1 MASIRQIKYSKDF
14 DIEDI
19 DIKELETQETRENI
33 ADNFD
38 REQAQSIFDVYNK
51 IKGDSTKEAKF
62 KELYALMS
70 DMNSAEWAY
79 DGKENKTLLNE
90 KDGVQ
95 TLRIKNLGGS
105 GLDLAITDDKS
116 FIFEQGGL
124 TDWQVASF
132 ASFFADHG
140 MTPESFEGVKDLKVT
155 NAKGE
160 EIGTFEQ
167 VYASYTDYSQ
177 YEGKSAE
184 ELSKLLESK
193 EGYAEYM
200 AAIDRRGAIK
210 AHGNLTPELQAELE
224 TLNRQIATF
233 EPALVRAQ
241 EQQQSQLEEWDNVHA
256 SGNHQQEDDSQSQ
269 SQQQSSPQAAN
280 DDNKDYELPKG
291 NEDDLG
297 GYDNVSFN
305 SYIEGAEKDKKPSLR
320 TFKATA
326 GIRGGIM
333 RVDKK
338 CIRQRRMPDG
348 SYVISFYNSE
358 EDKLKDGKVDPK
370 TGIAKHTKRC
380 ALRYYPGKPP
390 TIGVYIPQSS
400 KVEGGV
406 AKGALGSLKNMGY
419 KYFTMPPSFE
429 FGGEVFG
436 AFMSAAGDQL
446 MCPRLK
452 RSADDTEG
460 CDMGNDNLNQI
471 LKAIKDKDD
480 GSNKELKLF
489 KMRLVEEINA
499 YHEYKEKSGQKDKIS
514 TKLADSAAM
523 LAGDVKFDHWASST
537 LPKLNLYIK
546 NGTEQGWNAVD
557 VACAYAAQAKVA
569 EAIHKGE
576 LTYADENGQE
586 HRVKYDYLEPDKQ
599 DGIIDKMFKS
609 EMRKAEPNVI
619 AYFKENCHAGSSE
632 PEYDDEGNQLDQYP
646 DKDNGKL
653 QQRHFD
659 NASRKLVDHFRDDVA
674 GRTFTTICGK
684 YSGSEKA
691 KDWRPEKTTGYR
703 NIRIGKEDEFANL
716 HGNRRR
722 QQNNGQQRPQSTR

>member
-33 ADNFD
+33 ADDFD

-79 DGKENKTLLNE
+79 DGNENKTLLNE

-95 TLRIKNLGGS
+95 TLRINNLGGS
-105 GLDLAITDDKS
+105 GLNLAIKDDMS
-116 FIFEQGGL
+116 FIFEKDGTL

-132 ASFFADHG
+132 AKFFDEHG
-140 MTPESFEGVKDLKVT
+140 MTAESFEGVKDLRVT
-155 NAKGE
+155 NAQGE
-160 EIGTFEQ
+160 EIGTFDQ
-167 VYASYTDYSQ
+167 VYASYTDCSQ
-177 YEGKSAE
+177 YDGKSAE
-184 ELSKLLESK
+184 ELSKLLEGK
-193 EGYAEYM
+193 EGYTEYM
-200 AAIDRRGAIK
+200 AALDRRSAIK
-210 AHGNLTPELQAELE
+210 ALGNLTPELQAELKD
-224 TLNRQIATF
+224 LNRQIATF

-241 EQQQSQLEEWDNVHA
+241 EQQQSQEEKDANVHA
-256 SGNHQQEDDSQSQ
+256 SGNQQEDDNTPPTNQTPVSQT
-269 SQQQSSPQAAN
+269 
-280 DDNKDYELPKG
+280 DNELPKG

-297 GYDNVSFN
+297 SWNDVSFN
-305 SYIEGAEKDKKPSLR
+305 SYIEGAEENKNPSLKQ
-320 TFKATA
+320 FKSTI

-358 EDKLKDGKVDPK
+358 DDKLKDGKIDPK

-380 ALRYYPGKPP
+380 ALRYYNGKPP
-390 TIGVYIPQSS
+390 TIGVYIPQGS

-406 AKGALGSLKNMGY
+406 AKGVLGSFKNMGY
-419 KYFTMPPSFE
+419 KYFTMPTSFE

-471 LKAIKDKDD
+471 LKAIKEKDESNDKD
-480 GSNKELKLF
+480 LKLF
-489 KMRLVEEINA
+489 KMRLVEEINS
-499 YHEYKEKSGQKDKIS
+499 YYKASDK
-514 TKLADSAAM
+514 LRDSAAM

-537 LPKLNLYIK
+537 LPRLNRYIK

-586 HRVKYDYLEPDKQ
+586 HRVKYDYLAEKELAAKQ
-599 DGIIDKMFKS
+599 DDIIDKMFKS

-632 PEYDDEGNQLDQYP
+632 QSYDDEGNQQDQYN
-646 DKDNGKL
+646 DKNNKKL
-653 QQRHFD
+653 SQRDFD

-674 GRTFTTICGK
+674 GGTFTTICGK

-691 KDWRPEKTTGYR
+691 KDWRPERTTGYR
-703 NIRIGKEDEFANL
+703 NIRIGKEGNEFANL
-716 HGNRRR
+716 HNNRWR
-722 QQNNGQQRPQSTR
+722 QQNNGQQRQQTTR

>member
-33 ADNFD
+33 ADDFD

-70 DMNSAEWAY
+70 DMNSAELAY
-79 DGKENKTLLNE
+79 DGNENKTLLNE

-132 ASFFADHG
+132 AKFFADHG

-184 ELSKLLESK
+184 ELSKLLEGK

-210 AHGNLTPELQAELE
+210 ALGNLTPELQAELKA
-224 TLNRQIATF
+224 LNRQIATF

-241 EQQQSQLEEWDNVHA
+241 EQQQSQEEKGADIHA
-256 SGNHQQEDDSQSQ
+256 SDNQQADDNQSRP
-269 SQQQSSPQAAN
+269 QQQPSPQADN

-305 SYIEGAEKDKKPSLR
+305 SYIEGAEKDKKPSLK
-320 TFKATA
+320 TFKSTL
-326 GIRGGIM
+326 GFRGGIM

-390 TIGVYIPQSS
+390 TIGVYIPQGS

-429 FGGEVFG
+429 LGGEVFG

-471 LKAIKDKDD
+471 LKAMKDKDD
-480 GSNKELKLF
+480 GNDKELKLF
-489 KMRLVEEINA
+489 KMRLVEEINS
-499 YHEYKEKSGQKDKIS
+499 YYKASDK
-514 TKLADSAAM
+514 LRDSAAM

-537 LPKLNLYIK
+537 LPRLNRYIK

-586 HRVKYDYLEPDKQ
+586 HRVKYDYLAEKELAAKQ
-599 DGIIDKMFKS
+599 DDIIDKMFKS

-619 AYFKENCHAGSSE
+619 AYFKQNCHAGSSE
-632 PEYDDEGNQLDQYP
+632 QSYDDEGNQQDQYN
-646 DKDNGKL
+646 DKNNKKL
-653 QQRHFD
+653 SQRDFD

-674 GRTFTTICGK
+674 GGTFTTICGK

-703 NIRIGKEDEFANL
+703 NIRIGKEDEFSNL
-716 HGNRRR
+716 HGNRKR

>member
-33 ADNFD
+33 ADDFD

-95 TLRIKNLGGS
+95 TLRINNLGGS
-105 GLDLAITDDKS
+105 GLNLAITDDKS

-167 VYASYTDYSQ
+167 VYTSYTDYSQ

-184 ELSKLLESK
+184 ELSKLLEGK
-193 EGYAEYM
+193 EGYTEYM

-210 AHGNLTPELQAELE
+210 AQGNLTPELQAELE
-224 TLNRQIATF
+224 ALNRQIATF

-241 EQQQSQLEEWDNVHA
+241 EQQLDNENIANGFQVRA
-256 SGNHQQEDDSQSQ
+256 SNAPEQEADNQPQ
-269 SQQQSSPQAAN
+269 SQQQPSPQTDN

-305 SYIEGAEKDKKPSLR
+305 SYIEGAEKDKKPSLK
-320 TFKATA
+320 TFKSTL
-326 GIRGGIM
+326 GFRGGIM

-358 EDKLKDGKVDPK
+358 EDKLKDGKADPK
-370 TGIAKHTKRC
+370 TGIAKHTKRG
-380 ALRYYPGKPP
+380 AFRYYPGKPP
-390 TIGVYIPQSS
+390 TIGIYIPQGS

-406 AKGALGSLKNMGY
+406 AKGALGAFKNMGY
-419 KYFTMPPSFE
+419 KYFTMPPSYDI
-429 FGGEVFG
+429 GGEVFG
-436 AFMSAAGDQL
+436 SFMTAAGDQL

-471 LKAIKDKDD
+471 LKGIKDKDD
-480 GSNKELKLF
+480 SNDKDLKLF

-499 YHEYKEKSGQKDKIS
+499 YHKYKKNAGKTIS

-523 LAGDVKFDHWASST
+523 LAGDVKFDHWVTST
-537 LPKLNLYIK
+537 LPRLNRYIK
-546 NGTEQGWNAVD
+546 NGTDQGWNAVD

-569 EAIHKGE
+569 EAIHKGVI
-576 LTYADENGQE
+576 TYTDEKGQE
-586 HRVKYDYLEPDKQ
+586 HSVEYDYLEPNEDV
-599 DGIIDKMFKS
+599 IDKMFKS

-619 AYFKENCHAGSSE
+619 AYFKENCYAGSSE
-632 PEYDDEGNQLDQYP
+632 PEYDEEGNQLDQYP
-646 DKDNGKL
+646 NKENGKL
-653 QQRHFD
+653 QQRQFD
-659 NASRKLVDHFRDDVA
+659 NASNQLVNHFCNDVA
-674 GRTFTTICGK
+674 ERTFKTICGK
-684 YSGSEKA
+684 YSGSEKT
-691 KDWRPEKTTGYR
+691 KDWHPEKTTGYR
-703 NIRIGKEDEFANL
+703 KIRIGKEGNEFANL
-716 HGNRRR
+716 HNNRRKQP
-722 QQNNGQQRPQSTR
+722 QQPTPQRNR

>member
-33 ADNFD
+33 ADDFD

-62 KELYALMS
+62 KELYVLMS
-70 DMNSAEWAY
+70 VMNSAEWAY

-184 ELSKLLESK
+184 ELSKLLEGK
-193 EGYAEYM
+193 EGYTEYM

-210 AHGNLTPELQAELE
+210 AQGNLTPELQAELE
-224 TLNRQIATF
+224 ALNRQIATF

-241 EQQQSQLEEWDNVHA
+241 EQQQSQEEKGADIHA
-256 SGNHQQEDDSQSQ
+256 SGNQQEDDNQSQ
-269 SQQQSSPQAAN
+269 SQQQSSPQTDN

-320 TFKATA
+320 TFKSTL
-326 GIRGGIM
+326 GFRGGIM

-390 TIGVYIPQSS
+390 TIGVYIPQGS

-406 AKGALGSLKNMGY
+406 AKGALGTLKNMGY
-419 KYFTMPPSFE
+419 KYFTMPPSYDI
-429 FGGEVFG
+429 GGEVFG
-436 AFMSAAGDQL
+436 SFMTAAGDQL

-471 LKAIKDKDD
+471 LKGIKDKDEGND
-480 GSNKELKLF
+480 KDLKLF
-489 KMRLVEEINA
+489 KMRLVEEINS
-499 YHEYKEKSGQKDKIS
+499 YYKASDK
-514 TKLADSAAM
+514 LRDSAAM

-537 LPKLNLYIK
+537 LPRLNRYIK

-586 HRVKYDYLEPDKQ
+586 HRVKYDYLAEKELAAKQ
-599 DGIIDKMFKS
+599 DDIIDKMFKS

-632 PEYDDEGNQLDQYP
+632 QSYDDEGNQQDQYN
-646 DKDNGKL
+646 DKNNKNL
-653 QQRHFD
+653 SQRDFD

-674 GRTFTTICGK
+674 GGTFSAICGK
-684 YSGSEKA
+684 YPGSEKT
-691 KDWRPEKTTGYR
+691 KDWRPERTTGYT
-703 NIRIGKEDEFANL
+703 NIKIGNENNRFGNL

-722 QQNNGQQRPQSTR
+722 QQSTPQRQQSTR

>member
-33 ADNFD
+33 ADDFD

-184 ELSKLLESK
+184 ELSKLLEGK
-193 EGYAEYM
+193 EGYTEYM

-210 AHGNLTPELQAELE
+210 AQGNLTPELQAELE
-224 TLNRQIATF
+224 ALNRQIATF

-241 EQQQSQLEEWDNVHA
+241 EQQQSQEEKGADIHA
-256 SGNHQQEDDSQSQ
+256 SGNQQEDDNQSQ
-269 SQQQSSPQAAN
+269 SQQQSSPQTDN

-320 TFKATA
+320 TFKSTL
-326 GIRGGIM
+326 GFRGGIM

-390 TIGVYIPQSS
+390 TIGVYIPQGS

-406 AKGALGSLKNMGY
+406 AKGALGTLKNMGY
-419 KYFTMPPSFE
+419 KYFTMPPSYDI
-429 FGGEVFG
+429 GGEVFG
-436 AFMSAAGDQL
+436 SFMTAAGDQL

-471 LKAIKDKDD
+471 LKGIKDKDEGND
-480 GSNKELKLF
+480 KDLKLF
-489 KMRLVEEINA
+489 KMRLVEEINS
-499 YHEYKEKSGQKDKIS
+499 YYKASDK
-514 TKLADSAAM
+514 LRDSAAM

-537 LPKLNLYIK
+537 LPRLNRYIK

-586 HRVKYDYLEPDKQ
+586 HRVKYDYLAEKELAAKQ
-599 DGIIDKMFKS
+599 DDIIDKMFKS

-632 PEYDDEGNQLDQYP
+632 QSYDDEGNQQDQYN
-646 DKDNGKL
+646 DKNNKNL
-653 QQRHFD
+653 SQRDFD

-674 GRTFTTICGK
+674 GGTFSAICGK
-684 YSGSEKA
+684 YPGSEKT
-691 KDWRPEKTTGYR
+691 KDWRPERTTGYT
-703 NIRIGKEDEFANL
+703 NIKIGNENNRFGNL

-722 QQNNGQQRPQSTR
+722 QQSTPQRQQSTR

>member
-33 ADNFD
+33 ADDFD

-79 DGKENKTLLNE
+79 DGEQNKTLLNE

-167 VYASYTDYSQ
+167 VYTSYTDYSQ

-184 ELSKLLESK
+184 ELSKLLEGK
-193 EGYAEYM
+193 EGYTEYM

-210 AHGNLTPELQAELE
+210 ALGNLTPELQAELE
-224 TLNRQIATF
+224 ALNRQIATF

-241 EQQQSQLEEWDNVHA
+241 EQQQSQEEKGADIHA
-256 SGNHQQEDDSQSQ
+256 SGNQQEDNNQSQ
-269 SQQQSSPQAAN
+269 PQQSSPQADN

-320 TFKATA
+320 TFKSTL
-326 GIRGGIM
+326 GFRGGIM

-390 TIGVYIPQSS
+390 TIGVYIPQGS

-406 AKGALGSLKNMGY
+406 AKGALGALKNMGY
-419 KYFTMPPSFE
+419 KYFTVPPSYDI
-429 FGGEVFG
+429 GGEVFG
-436 AFMSAAGDQL
+436 SFMTAAGDQL

-452 RSADDTEG
+452 RKADDTEG

-471 LKAIKDKDD
+471 LKGIKDKDE
-480 GSNKELKLF
+480 SNDKDLKLF
-489 KMRLVEEINA
+489 KMRLVEEINS
-499 YHEYKEKSGQKDKIS
+499 YYKASDK
-514 TKLADSAAM
+514 LRDSAAM

-537 LPKLNLYIK
+537 LPRLNRYIK

-586 HRVKYDYLEPDKQ
+586 HRVKYDYLAEKELAAKQ
-599 DGIIDKMFKS
+599 DDIIDKMFKS

-632 PEYDDEGNQLDQYP
+632 QSYDDEGNQQDQYN
-646 DKDNGKL
+646 DKNNKNL
-653 QQRHFD
+653 SQRDFD

-674 GRTFTTICGK
+674 GGTFSAICGK
-684 YSGSEKA
+684 YPGSEKT
-691 KDWRPEKTTGYR
+691 KDWRPERTTGYT
-703 NIRIGKEDEFANL
+703 NIKIGNENNRFGNL
-716 HGNRRR
+716 HGNKRR
-722 QQNNGQQRPQSTR
+722 QQSTPQRQQSTR

>member
-33 ADNFD
+33 ADDFD

-95 TLRIKNLGGS
+95 TLRINNLGGS
-105 GLDLAITDDKS
+105 GLNLAITDDKS

-167 VYASYTDYSQ
+167 VYTSYTDYSQ

-184 ELSKLLESK
+184 ELSKLLEGK
-193 EGYAEYM
+193 EGYTEYM

-210 AHGNLTPELQAELE
+210 AQGNLTPELQAELE
-224 TLNRQIATF
+224 ALNRQIATF

-241 EQQQSQLEEWDNVHA
+241 EQQLDNENIANGFQVRA
-256 SGNHQQEDDSQSQ
+256 SNAPEQEADNQPQ
-269 SQQQSSPQAAN
+269 SQQQSSPQADN
-280 DDNKDYELPKG
+280 DDNKDDELPKG
-291 NEDDLG
+291 NENDLG
-297 GYDNVSFN
+297 DWNNVSFN
-305 SYIEGAEKDKKPSLR
+305 SYIEGAEKDKKPSLK
-320 TFKATA
+320 TFKSTL
-326 GIRGGIM
+326 GFRGGIM

-370 TGIAKHTKRC
+370 TGIAKHTKRG
-380 ALRYYPGKPP
+380 AFRYYPGKPP
-390 TIGVYIPQSS
+390 TIGIYIPQGS

-406 AKGALGSLKNMGY
+406 AKGALGAFKNMGY
-419 KYFTMPPSFE
+419 KYFTVPPSYDI
-429 FGGEVFG
+429 GGEVFG
-436 AFMSAAGDQL
+436 SFMTAAGDQL

-471 LKAIKDKDD
+471 LKGIKDKDD
-480 GSNKELKLF
+480 SNDKDLKLF
-489 KMRLVEEINA
+489 KMRLVEEINS
-499 YHEYKEKSGQKDKIS
+499 YYKAS
-514 TKLADSAAM
+514 TRLKESAAM

-537 LPKLNLYIK
+537 LPRLNRYIK
-546 NGTEQGWNAVD
+546 NGTDQGWNAVD

-576 LTYADENGQE
+576 LTYADKNGQE
-586 HRVKYDYLEPDKQ
+586 HRVKYDYLAEKELAAKQ
-599 DGIIDKMFKS
+599 DDIIDKMFKS
-609 EMRKAEPNVI
+609 EMRKAKPNVI

-632 PEYDDEGNQLDQYP
+632 QSYDDEGNQQDQYN
-646 DKDNGKL
+646 DKNNKNL
-653 QQRHFD
+653 TQRDFD
-659 NASRKLVDHFRDDVA
+659 NASRKLVDHFRDDIA
-674 GRTFTTICGK
+674 KGTFDTICAK
-684 YSGSEKA
+684 YSGSEKT
-691 KDWRPEKTTGYR
+691 KDWRPERTTGYT
-703 NIRIGKEDEFANL
+703 NIKIGNENNRFGNL